1 MTPSEIVSTCTTPSS
16 LQEAIEEAIR
26 EAAEKA
32 WEAAVKYEDW
42 KNYADFFNRNKTYP
56 PDKSTYLSQYNQ
68 QP

>member
-16 LQEAIEEAIR
+16 LQKAIEEAIR
-26 EAAEKA
+26 EAAEKG
-32 WEAAVKYEDW
+32 WEAAIKW
-42 KNYADFFNRNKTYP
+42 RNWAVTEVGEGP